1 MVKFREY
8 LKMFTY
14 IFYPGIVFIL
24 YLAQV
29 VEGKLGQDLIFCPTD
44 LVVMGLILGIYLLL
58 EKFKMFDKFSF
69 MKKDN
74 GKIKIPY
81 LLIFIVVLTLL
92 MGLYDDLK
100 VYFYLN
106 GEVSINLLIVGG
118 IWLVL
123 LLICYL
129 FNRQK
134 GN

>member
-1 MVKFREY
+1 MMK
-8 LKMFTY
+8 LKENFKLFTY

-29 VEGKLGQDLIFCPTD
+29 IEGKLTKDLIFCPTD
-44 LVVMGLILGIYLLL
+44 LIVMGLIAGIYLLL
-58 EKFKMFDKFSF
+58 ENYHLLDKLAF

-74 GKIKIPY
+74 GKFKIPY
-81 LLIFIVVLTLL
+81 LFVCIIILTLL

-106 GEVSINLLIVGG
+106 FEVSINLLIVGG

-123 LLICYL
+123 LAGCYFL
-129 FNRQK
+129 DK
-134 GN
+134 YEGK